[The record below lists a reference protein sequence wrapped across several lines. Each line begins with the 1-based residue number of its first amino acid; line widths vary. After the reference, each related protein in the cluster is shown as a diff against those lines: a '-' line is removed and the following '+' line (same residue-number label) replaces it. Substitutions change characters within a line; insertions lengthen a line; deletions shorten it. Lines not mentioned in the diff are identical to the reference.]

1 MRINVS
7 INHVKM
13 LAKRLKRS
21 LAARGIEMKL
31 SVCQNLVARLYGYAH
46 YHEMHRTQV
55 ACLSVRDLEID
66 ADTAAACRQYQK
78 GVLTQ
83 AGFGDVADALLDEI
97 APIGTFVMKALK
109 DA

>member
-21 LAARGIEMKL
+21 LAGRGIEMKL
-31 SVCQNLVARLYGYAH
+31 AVCQNVVARLYGYAH
-46 YHEMHRTQV
+46 YNEMQRTQTTHP
-55 ACLSVRDLEID
+55 SVRDLDVD
-66 ADTAAACRQYQK
+66 AETAAALRQYQMS
-78 GVLTQ
+78 VLTQ

-97 APIGTFVMKALK
+97 APIGTYVMKALK